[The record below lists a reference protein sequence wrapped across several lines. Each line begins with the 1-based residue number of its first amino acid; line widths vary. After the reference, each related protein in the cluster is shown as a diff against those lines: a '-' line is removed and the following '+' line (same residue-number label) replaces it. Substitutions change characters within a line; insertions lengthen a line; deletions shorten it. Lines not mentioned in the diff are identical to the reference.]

1 MFLTCGLTEGIRVS
15 YEEHVCRHNNFRDI
29 FHRFYSG
36 RQNMSSGLYSKLAIF
51 YVSSILKARHITCKS
66 HIN

>member
-1 MFLTCGLTEGIRVS
+1 MFLTCGLTEGIGVS

-36 RQNMSSGLYSKLAIF
+36 RQNMSSGLYCKLAIF
-51 YVSSILKARHITCKS
+51 FILK
-66 HIN
+66 